1 MIRDILDANSYF
13 ELVLK
18 HKNSNKY
25 ILVPLDKEPLNK
37 ECGAEVGIGLI
48 NGIKLLTISLDKN
61 YKMGTMGIKEG
72 EKITLAF
79 EYATKKRLPVL
90 SVVAPGGVRIHEGTP
105 ALMQMVKTAAAVKL
119 HSDKGLLY
127 VSVIADPTLGGVSA
141 SFASLAD
148 IIIAEEGA
156 RYGFS
161 GKQIICETTH
171 EQIPDG
177 FQTAEYAKKH
187 GMVDIVTNRSN
198 IKLIIKAVFRLH
210 AKRKMR

>member
-1 MIRDILDANSYF
+1 
-13 ELVLK
+13 
-18 HKNSNKY
+18 
-25 ILVPLDKEPLNK
+25 
-37 ECGAEVGIGLI
+37 
-48 NGIKLLTISLDKN
+48 
-61 YKMGTMGIKEG
+61 MGIKEG

-90 SVVAPGGVRIHEGTP
+90 SVVASGGVRIHEGTP